1 MHDLLIAISDLGA
14 ALTPKLVLLSI
25 ASIFIAAVLR
35 GYTGFGFALA
45 AVPLLSLFMD
55 PTEAVPV
62 AIGLQL
68 AGSLLDFRQAS
79 KACDWPSLRW
89 LMLGAVIG
97 SPLGTLILSAISAP
111 AARLAISAITLLAVF
126 ALQRGFALPDTPPR
140 PLTTVT
146 GFFSGLFNG
155 LAAMPGPPVV
165 AYYMSLP
172 MPRRAARA
180 SLMVFFLMTSITATV
195 SFVGVGLM
203 TLHTV
208 GLSLLGL
215 PVMWLGT
222 RLGELAFRRGNDALH
237 RQVSIA
243 SLGVIALVSA
253 VKGIGEL
260 T

>member
-1 MHDLLIAISDLGA
+1 MHDLMIAIGDLGT
-14 ALTPKLVLLSI
+14 ALTPKLVLLSV
-25 ASIFIAAVLR
+25 ASIFVAAVLR

-45 AVPLLSLFMD
+45 AVPLLSLFMN
-55 PTEAVPV
+55 PVEAVPV

-68 AGSLLDFRQAS
+68 AGSLMDFRKAS
-79 KACDWPSLRW
+79 QTCHWRSLRW
-89 LMLGAVIG
+89 LTLGAVIG
-97 SPLGTLILSAISAP
+97 SPLGTLILSGISAP
-111 AARLAISAITLLAVF
+111 AARLAISAITLFAVF
-126 ALQRGFALPDTPPR
+126 ALQRGFALPETPPR
-140 PLTTVT
+140 PLTTIT

-172 MPRRAARA
+172 MPRQTARA

-195 SFVGVGLM
+195 SFVSVGMM

-222 RLGELAFRRGNDALH
+222 KVGELAFRHGSDALH
-237 RQVSIA
+237 RQTSIA

>member
-1 MHDLLIAISDLGA
+1 MYDLLMGGLGA
-14 ALTPKLVLLSI
+14 ALTPKLVLMSI
-25 ASIFIAAVLR
+25 GSVFVAAVLR

-45 AVPLLSLFMD
+45 AVPLLSLFMA
-55 PTEAVPV
+55 PTDAVPV

-68 AGSLLDFRQAS
+68 AGSLLDFRKAS
-79 KACDWPSLRW
+79 QACDWSSLRW
-89 LMLGAVIG
+89 LMLGALIG
-97 SPLGTLILSAISAP
+97 SPLGTLILNDISAP
-111 AARLAISAITLLAVF
+111 VARLAISAITLLAVF
-126 ALQRGFALPDTPPR
+126 ALQRGLALPGIPPR
-140 PLTTVT
+140 PVTSLT
-146 GFFSGLFNG
+146 GFLSGLFNG

-165 AYYMSLP
+165 TYYMSLP

-195 SFVGVGLM
+195 SFVSVGLM
-203 TLHTV
+203 NGHTIV
-208 GLSLLGL
+208 LSLLGL

-222 RLGELAFRRGNDALH
+222 RIGELAFRRGNDTTH

-243 SLGVIALVSA
+243 SLGAIAVVSA

>member
-1 MHDLLIAISDLGA
+1 MHDLMIAIGDLGA

-25 ASIFIAAVLR
+25 ASIFVASVLR

-45 AVPLLSLFMD
+45 AVPLLGLFMA

-68 AGSLLDFRQAS
+68 AGSLLDFRSAS
-79 KACDWPSLRW
+79 KTCDWPSLRW
-89 LMLGAVIG
+89 LIIGALVG
-97 SPLGTLILSAISAP
+97 SPLGTLILSEIPASIS
-111 AARLAISAITLLAVF
+111 RLVISAITLLAVF
-126 ALQRGFALPDTPPR
+126 ALGRGFQLPAAPPR
-140 PLTTVT
+140 PVTSIT
-146 GFFSGLFNG
+146 GFFFGLFNG

-180 SLMVFFLMTSITATV
+180 SLMAFFLMTSITATV
-195 SFVGVGLM
+195 SFVSVGLM
-203 TLHTV
+203 TVHTI

-222 RLGELAFRRGNDALH
+222 RLGELAFRHGDDSRH

-253 VKGIGEL
+253 IKGVSEL

>member
-1 MHDLLIAISDLGA
+1 MHELLIAIGDPGSA
-14 ALTPKLVLLSI
+14 QAPKLVLLSV
-25 ASIFIAAVLR
+25 ASIFVASLLR

-79 KACDWPSLRW
+79 QTCDWPSLRW
-89 LMLGAVIG
+89 LMVGAVIG
-97 SPLGTLILSAISAP
+97 SPLGTLVLSTISAP
-111 AARLAISAITLLAVF
+111 AARLAISAITMLAVF

-140 PLTTVT
+140 PLTSIA

-172 MPRRAARA
+172 VPRQVGRA
-180 SLMVFFLMTSITATV
+180 SLMVFFLLTSITATV

-203 TLHTV
+203 NLHTV
-208 GLSLLGL
+208 TLSLLGL

-222 RLGELAFRRGNDALH
+222 KLGEFAFRRGSDAMH
-237 RQVSIA
+237 RQVSIV
-243 SLGVIALVSA
+243 SLGAIALVSA

-260 T
+260 A